1 MNAVELVG
9 VTKRFGDHV
18 AVDDVTLT
26 VPRGR
31 VYGFIGP
38 NGSGKTTSMRMI
50 MNILRPDAGTVRV
63 LGEAPDGASTDR
75 VGYLPEE
82 RGLYRKMKVRELLLF
97 YGRLKNGRDVA
108 REVDRWLERFE
119 LGDWAGRKVDALS
132 KGMSQKVQFIATVV
146 SRPELLVLDEPFAG
160 LDPVNAEVIREA
172 VRDLHRDGATVILST
187 HDMAVAESMC
197 DFIFM
202 IFQGR
207 KVLDGTLREIQDQH
221 GRDRI
226 RIEVEDGAPDLGDIA
241 GVTGVRVDGAR
252 RDLSYDGGRDPQE
265 ILGDVLA
272 RTRVR
277 SYEIARPSLHEIFV
291 AIAAPEREEVADA

>member
-207 KVLDGTLREIQDQH
+207 KVLDGTLREIQDPH

-272 RTRVR
+272 HTRVR